1 MKASMR
7 PSWIV
12 ESGPAV
18 MTKAATKAS
27 TTARARR
34 RWVRLGDKVERMKCC
49 SSGTA
54 AAVFAIGATP
64 AGAGAYG
71 TNLIPRRGSSHETA
85 GSQSRPLCH
94 LERQVTTHDTVGS
107 NLPPA
112 RPTRIH
118 QREIDR
124 RDSKQYDHRWF
135 LRVALHAVIVRSSR
149 VGPGMTFQFTIS
161 ACGQRRLM
169 RSNKP

>member
-1 MKASMR
+1 MR

-34 RWVRLGDKVERMKCC
+34 RWARLGDKVERKKCC

-64 AGAGAYG
+64 
-71 TNLIPRRGSSHETA
+71 RRGWS
-85 GSQSRPLCH
+85 
-94 LERQVTTHDTVGS
+94 
-107 NLPPA
+107 A
-112 RPTRIH
+112 RN
-118 QREIDR
+118 
-124 RDSKQYDHRWF
+124 
-135 LRVALHAVIVRSSR
+135 RSYSAWR
-149 VGPGMTFQFTIS
+149 LFT
-161 ACGQRRLM
+161 
-169 RSNKP
+169 